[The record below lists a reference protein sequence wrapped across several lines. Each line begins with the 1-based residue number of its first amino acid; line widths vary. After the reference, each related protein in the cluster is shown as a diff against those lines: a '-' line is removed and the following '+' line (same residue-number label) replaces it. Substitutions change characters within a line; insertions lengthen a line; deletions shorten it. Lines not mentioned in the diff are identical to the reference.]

1 MAGKSGS
8 ASSNLLDIL
17 PFEKWGEKLA
27 ESTVAQAKAEQ
38 GWVREGGAA
47 RGSNSNAGVI
57 GGDAAAIRENARR
70 IELEDREE
78 DEHAGLLAAAE
89 AGRPT
94 PGRSSGRQIS
104 FDTPPATA
112 TYGREE
118 FPITKGQIIA
128 LVLAVPAPEYPM
140 CICLYSNLSLSLSL
154 SVSVSVSVCL
164 CVKSIFPGAGSR
176 PARRGA
182 ACLDVGLVLTSDS

>member
-8 ASSNLLDIL
+8 ASSNVLDIL

-27 ESTVAQAKAEQ
+27 ESTVAQTKAEQ

-47 RGSNSNAGVI
+47 RGSKNNSGVI

-78 DEHAGLLAAAE
+78 DEHAGLLAAE
-89 AGRPT
+89 VGRPT
-94 PGRSSGRQIS
+94 PGRSSGRQIN
-104 FDTPPATA
+104 FDTHTAAA

-128 LVLAVPAPEYPM
+128 LVLGVPTPEYPM
-140 CICLYSNLSLSLSL
+140 RFGSL
-154 SVSVSVSVCL
+154 SVSVSL
-164 CVKSIFPGAGSR
+164 CVS
-176 PARRGA
+176 
-182 ACLDVGLVLTSDS
+182 L